1 MNRLSNEKQKQSIND
16 INQRLYLIKLTEEEE
31 EEVAAGEFEK
41 AKLQV

>member
-31 EEVAAGEFEK
+31 EVAAGEFEK